1 MPVYKLI
8 KSSDNYLEISR
19 KLWQFSRDESTVNNV
34 GNIID
39 FVYDN
44 TYVAFKLKVK
54 KADQTG
60 SNDTKNDEI
69 MVP

>member
-8 KSSDNYLEISR
+8 KSSDNYLEISG
-19 KLWQFSRDESTVNNV
+19 KLWQFSREESTVNNV
-34 GNIID
+34 GNIIY

>member
-8 KSSDNYLEISR
+8 KSSDNYLEIS
-19 KLWQFSRDESTVNNV
+19 SREESTVNNV

>member
-1 MPVYKLI
+1 MSVYNLI
-8 KSSDNYLEISR
+8 KSSDNSLKMSG

>member
-1 MPVYKLI
+1 MSVYNLI
-8 KSSDNYLEISR
+8 KSSDNSLKMSG

-44 TYVAFKLKVK
+44 TSVAFKLKVK

>member
-8 KSSDNYLEISR
+8 KSNDNYLEISG